1 MKCQLTIKTKTLV
14 PKQMKSKTSAEAA
27 STISTSSGEESSFD
41 KTDLQD
47 KSLEE
52 LVSFING
59 EKLKEEPKTRRK
71 RRKRNSHT
79 YDSLEDKK
87 VEEFKRRLD

>member
-71 RRKRNSHT
+71 RRKRNPHT
-79 YDSLEDKK
+79 YDSLEDIKF
-87 VEEFKRRLD
+87 EEFKRRLE